1 MYFFFISVHLY
12 FDQIQWC
19 VCNWIREYN
28 LLYIRIYIYIH
39 TLDSCLYLISKL
51 TSQRGFWFPKGA
63 WFLMGPQFFCKQW
76 WLDGFIR
83 GSDEGS
89 VWIFMVMALGILAL
103 FFFFFFYLGWGDILT
118 SLLFWILKKWKCIIL
133 ENFAAH
139 LFLYIL
145 FWKPYI
151 YIYIFFSFIIFSH
164 ILCVTR

>member
-19 VCNWIREYN
+19 VCNLIREYN
-28 LLYIRIYIYIH
+28 LLYVRIYIH

-63 WFLMGPQFFCKQW
+63 WFLMGPQFCCKQW

-83 GSDEGS
+83 GGDEGS

-103 FFFFFFYLGWGDILT
+103 FFFFLLGLGWYFD
-118 SLLFWILKKWKCIIL
+118 LFVVLDFEKMKMYYSWKFCSPFVFVYTIL
-133 ENFAAH
+133 ET
-139 LFLYIL
+139 I
-145 FWKPYI
+145 YI
-151 YIYIFFSFIIFSH
+151 YIYILFIYYIFPH
-164 ILCVTR
+164 FMCN